1 VTTLIGVG
9 AAVAFVAVL
18 LGVLWLF
25 VRYPLVTFAGL
36 VGVWGVGLSVL
47 MVKRQRARLRDELTR
62 SSLTEPTRRE

>member
-36 VGVWGVGLSVL
+36 IGVWGVGLSIL

-62 SSLTEPTRRE
+62 RSLTEPTRRE